1 VHQCNAVSSTS
12 HGLSKALFA
21 RFPYADIYAPRRQ
34 TKASDK
40 AGDVVVRGDGKAQR
54 YVVNLIGQ
62 VRRAS
67 RCPQGRAAR

>member
-1 VHQCNAVSSTS
+1 MHQCNAVSSTS